1 MRLLVYLHVFRRRY
15 LAAVGV
21 AGLAGCTGIG
31 SNAEGT
37 DESTDPSADDPA
49 SPVVQHY
56 EALDQN
62 DFEAA
67 NAAIHSES
75 ERKPLPDAVIDHA
88 RQMNYAIDSIETDS
102 DGEYPVVG
110 VTVIATNIDSD
121 DTNTLNLRI
130 QVRRDD
136 GDWKMFKILE

>member
-1 MRLLVYLHVFRRRY
+1 MYRRRY

-21 AGLAGCTGIG
+21 AGLAGCTGLG
-31 SNAEGT
+31 SDAEGP
-37 DESTDPSADDPA
+37 DGSTDSSSDDPA

-67 NAAIHSES
+67 NAAIHSDS
-75 ERKPLPDAVIDHA
+75 EQKPLPDEVIDRA
-88 RQMNYAIDSIETDS
+88 RQMNYAIDSTETDT
-102 DGEYPVVG
+102 DGEYPVVD
-110 VTVIATNIDSD
+110 VTVTETNRESG
-121 DTNTLNLRI
+121 DTSTLNLQI

-136 GDWKMFKILE
+136 GDWKMFKILG